1 MAAERPKVDTR
12 TVSDAIREYCGKQNR
27 NGSAMTGF
35 TVNEIQIADNDL
47 GRLDVVAW
55 WPKSSTTWIE
65 GFEVKTSRSDF
76 LADVTKGKYRR
87 YLDYCDGFWFAVA
100 EGVARAAELPDEIGF
115 MVVRPDGSWRVHRK
129 PKPTKQRINGR
140 QMDRIATR
148 LTEIAKRRLERE
160 DELERTAVIM
170 RRMCELSESRDPA
183 YSRYWGHWL
192 AAGVRKRIH
201 EGEEAAAVASA
212 IIENARR
219 EADLIVE
226 DARRT
231 AERVNVDERLGAWGD
246 ALTLANAAADLLSG
260 RRVFVPG
267 VESVIERMVEA
278 RESHE

>member
-1 MAAERPKVDTR
+1 MAVERQKVDTR

-55 WPKSSTTWIE
+55 WPKSLTTWIE
-65 GFEVKTSRSDF
+65 GFEVKTSRQDF
-76 LADVTKGKYRR
+76 LADITAGKYRR

-100 EGVARAAELPDEIGF
+100 DGVAKASELPDEIGF

-160 DELERTAVIM
+160 DELDRTAVIM
-170 RRMCELSESRDPA
+170 RRMCELSESRDPLH
-183 YSRYWGHWL
+183 SSYWGHWL
-192 AAGVRKRIH
+192 AVGVRERIR
-201 EGEEAAAVASA
+201 EAEQAAMHANA
-212 IIENARR
+212 II
-219 EADLIVE
+219 E

-231 AERVNVDERLGAWGD
+231 ADGIVAHAERRAAQINVDERLGAWND
-246 ALTLANAAADLLSG
+246 AVTLASAAADLLSG
-260 RRVFVPG
+260 RRVYLDG
-267 VESVIERMVEA
+267 VESVVKRIGAEKGEA
-278 RESHE
+278 R